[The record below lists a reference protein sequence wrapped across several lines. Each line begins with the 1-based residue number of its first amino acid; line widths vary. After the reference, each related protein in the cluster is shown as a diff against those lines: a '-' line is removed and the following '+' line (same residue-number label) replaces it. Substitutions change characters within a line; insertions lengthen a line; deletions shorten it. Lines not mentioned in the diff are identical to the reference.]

1 MPLPNASP
9 AKDSRIYDL
18 FKGKKIE
25 DFTANDLDKL
35 RDTVFFEADSED
47 LLRRIIL
54 FGAVS
59 GQQTF
64 AGPIPRTLK
73 LLTFRYTGTGNNYE
87 DLGIGDGEV
96 WAFNT
101 LSIAEGGSGT
111 ATVSFALYDPVS
123 TDQSFFAV
131 HSTGS
136 QDPVPVSADS
146 MGSPIYFTS
155 DMRLN
160 NLVNATGGTHVD
172 VDISL
177 IRVR

>member
-1 MPLPNASP
+1 MS
-9 AKDSRIYDL
+9 DSEPDNRLFQQFDTKKLEDL
-18 FKGKKIE
+18 
-25 DFTANDLDKL
+25 TADNLDSFRDQVYIQKSNSDLVNDLIRYGVMNNQISL
-35 RDTVFFEADSED
+35 S
-47 LLRRIIL
+47 
-54 FGAVS
+54 
-59 GQQTF
+59 
-64 AGPIPRTLK
+64 GPISRSMK
-73 LLTFRYTGTGNNYE
+73 LFTYRYTGTGNNYE
-87 DLGIGDGEV
+87 DLSIAPGEV

-111 ATVSFALYDPVS
+111 ATVSFAIYDPVS

-146 MGSPIYFTS
+146 MGSPIYMTS
-155 DMRLN
+155 DFRLN

-172 VDISL
+172 VDLTI